1 MPKHKVSPATNK
13 WNKVGV
19 SLSFLC
25 AIHCASTPLLIALL
39 PMMGSELLHNPALEL
54 SLIGITVLI
63 AGVILIRDYRHTHR
77 NTLPLLLLL
86 AGVLAKFLAIFV
98 FQQTYEPV
106 IITSGAAFILLAYVA
121 NWRLRSTH
129 HVHNKC

>member
-1 MPKHKVSPATNK
+1 MAKYRIRPATNK
-13 WNKVGV
+13 WSKVGL

-39 PMMGSELLHNPALEL
+39 PMMGSEFLHNQALEL

-63 AGVILIRDYRHTHR
+63 AGVILLRDYLHTHK
-77 NTLPLLLLL
+77 NTLPLLLLT
-86 AGVLAKFLAIFV
+86 AGVVAKFLAIFV

-106 IITSGAAFILLAYVA
+106 VITSGAAFILLAYVA

-129 HVHNKC
+129 HAHSKC